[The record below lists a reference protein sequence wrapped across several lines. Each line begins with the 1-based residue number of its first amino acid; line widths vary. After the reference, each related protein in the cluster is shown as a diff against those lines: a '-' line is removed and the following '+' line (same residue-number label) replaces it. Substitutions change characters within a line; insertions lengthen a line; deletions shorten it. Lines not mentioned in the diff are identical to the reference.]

1 MPGSGPAGLPMNAP
15 DRISAGP
22 LRLAIGSDDAGAPL
36 RVLIARHLVDHEID
50 VDDFGTDA
58 ADPPYPVIA
67 EQVAL
72 AVAGGRYDR
81 AILICGTGIGVCIV
95 ANKVPGV
102 YAALAHDVYSARRA
116 RLSNNA
122 QILTMGAR
130 VIGPAAAWEV
140 VAAWLAE
147 DFRGGPSTGKLLLI
161 EELERR
167 FHGRAPG
174 Q

>member
-1 MPGSGPAGLPMNAP
+1 MNQ
-15 DRISAGP
+15 SAP

-36 RVLIARHLVDHEID
+36 RVFIAGHLVERGIS
-50 VDDFGTDA
+50 VDDFGTDST
-58 ADPPYPVIA
+58 DPPYPVIA
-67 EQVAL
+67 AEVAT
-72 AVAGGRYDR
+72 AVAEGRYDR
-81 AILICGTGIGVCIV
+81 AILTCGTGIGVCIV

-140 VAAWLAE
+140 VAAWLEE
-147 DFRGGPSTGKLLLI
+147 DFRGGPSTDKLLLI
-161 EELERR
+161 RDLERR
-167 FHGRAPG
+167 FNGRAPG